1 LKKRIKLSGGFILLS
16 GELLHGPQISLI
28 NADKKEFAANER
40 KIRESIIRVHSRDSR
55 QAFLLEPQEN
65 RFS

>member
-1 LKKRIKLSGGFILLS
+1 
-16 GELLHGPQISLI
+16 LHGPQISPI

-40 KIRESIIRVHSRDSR
+40 EIRESIIRVHSRDSR